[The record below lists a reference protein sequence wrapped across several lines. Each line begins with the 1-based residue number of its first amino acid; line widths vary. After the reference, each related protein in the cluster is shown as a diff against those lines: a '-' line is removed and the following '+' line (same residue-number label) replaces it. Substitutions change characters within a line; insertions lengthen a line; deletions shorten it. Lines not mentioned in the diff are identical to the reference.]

1 MKKLGAACLILGVLF
16 STPSFGQKD
25 ERTSRSGFI
34 FGFPGSFGSGRG
46 FGGHAGIFP
55 VVPVP
60 RELRTALFLDHFLFR
75 GHRSTGVGP
84 DGLFSRFSRSPHW
97 IFGRP
102 GFGQRGPSQVLYSSR
117 SFVDAWK
124 DRDPGLSSHGRL
136 SDSILLEPGMSE
148 AQVVKRL
155 GTPLQ
160 KVQLAGR
167 EVWKYSGY
175 SLLFE
180 RGSLVEIR

>member
-1 MKKLGAACLILGVLF
+1 MKKLGAACIVLGVLF

-25 ERTSRSGFI
+25 ERTHRSEFI
-34 FGFPGSFGSGRG
+34 FGFPGSFGPRRG
-46 FGGHAGIFP
+46 FGGQAGIFP
-55 VVPVP
+55 IGPVP
-60 RELRTALFLDHFLFR
+60 RELRTALFLDQFLFR
-75 GHRSTGVGP
+75 GHRATGVGP
-84 DGLFSRFSRSPHW
+84 DRFFSRFPRSPHW
-97 IFGRP
+97 FFGRP
-102 GFGQRGPSQVLYSSR
+102 GFGQRGLSQGLYSSR

-124 DRDPGLSSHGRL
+124 DRDPGLPLHGRL